1 MNFAS
6 TNSAYALHSKSTF
19 ATTQRKCIFVC
30 PVRLATSPFA
40 AGAPHP
46 PSSSFTWRHRHSP
59 PGHHIRCL
67 HFYPFAPAARG
78 ESSAAGLA
86 RGATSTVGLSRGAS
100 SSEASSAVYGGGSG
114 DVLGDLRRGY
124 GGRLGDGEAGATT
137 SVCLLSFGRAGATTG
152 GCLLSF
158 GRAGVTTGGCLLDFG
173 RTGAA
178 ARRRRTPWR
187 RTGSEIHH
195 SCPSSPAMPPF
206 LSSTGAGSGPTSS
219 SVSASDRPTFVDTD
233 LRLAALTFLPLL
245 RSERPQAAS
254 VGDGAEAQAAWMK
267 CLQERGRAFLHLLS
281 PTQNASPL
289 GRLCWR
295 PILWCIVTLLSQIC
309 FCKLLLESALV
320 DVFD

>member
-124 GGRLGDGEAGATT
+124 GGRLGDGEA
-137 SVCLLSFGRAGATTG
+137 R
-152 GCLLSF
+152 
-158 GRAGVTTGGCLLDFG
+158 VTTGGCLLDFG
-173 RTGAA
+173 RTGAV
-178 ARRRRTPWR
+178 ARRRRAPWR

-206 LSSTGAGSGPTSS
+206 LSSTGAGSGSGPASS
-219 SVSASDRPTFVDTD
+219 SASASDRPTFVDPD
-233 LRLAALTFLPLL
+233 LRLAALTFLLLL
-245 RSERPQAAS
+245 RSERPRAAS

-267 CLQERGRAFLHLLS
+267 CLQERGSAFFAPPLS
-281 PTQNASPL
+281 SRHRFA
-289 GRLCWR
+289 G
-295 PILWCIVTLLSQIC
+295 
-309 FCKLLLESALV
+309 SAG
-320 DVFD
+320 DQFRGA

>member
-6 TNSAYALHSKSTF
+6 TNSAYALHSKSTS

-67 HFYPFAPAARG
+67 HFYPFDSPPGHHIRCLHFYPFAPAARG

-86 RGATSTVGLSRGAS
+86 RGAISTVGLSRGAS

-124 GGRLGDGEAGATT
+124 GGRLGDGEA
-137 SVCLLSFGRAGATTG
+137 R
-152 GCLLSF
+152 
-158 GRAGVTTGGCLLDFG
+158 VTTGGCLLDFG
-173 RTGAA
+173 RTGAV
-178 ARRRRTPWR
+178 ARRRRAPWR

-206 LSSTGAGSGPTSS
+206 LSSTGAGSGSGPASS
-219 SVSASDRPTFVDTD
+219 SASASDRPTFVDPD
-233 LRLAALTFLPLL
+233 LRLAALTFLLLL
-245 RSERPQAAS
+245 RSERPRAAS

-267 CLQERGRAFLHLLS
+267 CLQERGSAFFAPPLS
-281 PTQNASPL
+281 SRHRFA
-289 GRLCWR
+289 G
-295 PILWCIVTLLSQIC
+295 
-309 FCKLLLESALV
+309 SAG
-320 DVFD
+320 DQFRGA